1 MNVLVVEDERTDF
14 MLVEHA
20 ITQLNGG
27 HRVLHAQGC
36 DEAVRLVREE
46 APIGLA
52 LVDIL
57 LPDGSGY
64 LIADHLKRL
73 RIPYVMV
80 SSKSLAENAVQGL
93 RHGAEDYIRKPFDVE
108 ELTARLECVLRR
120 TRTEPP
126 PQPPLPFNAEELLP
140 DGDRRVDLTPIERNL
155 LELLHEHY
163 DTYVSSEKLIDTIW
177 GPAGQETSKGALR
190 TYISHIRKKLSHA
203 QSALAIVSKW
213 GRGYRLTTH
222 GVPRT

>member
-20 ITQLNGG
+20 ITRLNGG
-27 HRVLHAQGC
+27 YRVLHAQGC
-36 DEAVRLVREE
+36 DEAVRLVRTE

-126 PQPPLPFNAEELLP
+126 PQPLPFNAEELLP
-140 DGDRRVDLTPIERNL
+140 DGDRHVDLTPIERHL
-155 LELLHEHY
+155 LELLHAHY

-177 GPAGQETSKGALR
+177 GPTGQERSKGALR
-190 TYISHIRKKLSHA
+190 TYISHIRKKLSRA
-203 QSALAIVSKW
+203 KSPLAIVSKW
-213 GRGYRLTTH
+213 GRGYRLTAL